1 MNSRLVYAVAI
12 LAVFASAQSEDE
24 WDGTVR
30 DQTEFCG
37 TMAQYAPNGEIY
49 CSQFTMCC
57 DRQFDPN
64 NGDRAHHND
73 YDDHDPSS
81 TVRIH
86 QRRLPSCHHP
96 RSTRCC
102 CLLRDVNDQER
113 VPSSSSF
120 PNVNILF
127 RTPNVSTTYQFRDL
141 SILFPPLPQCSPC
154 FSYVV

>member
-49 CSQFTMCC
+49 CQQFTMCC

-64 NGDRAHHND
+64 NGDRCQIKESD
-73 YDDHDPSS
+73 
-81 TVRIH
+81 
-86 QRRLPSCHHP
+86 
-96 RSTRCC
+96 
-102 CLLRDVNDQER
+102 
-113 VPSSSSF
+113 
-120 PNVNILF
+120 
-127 RTPNVSTTYQFRDL
+127 
-141 SILFPPLPQCSPC
+141 CSPTDDGRTGLGVC
-154 FSYVV
+154 KFSNCTELVTTTTTTTTPAPQYESINAAFQAVTILAPLAAALFCVM